1 MLLTNVGV
9 TTHGCTDTVAFAF
22 DSTSPQKPG
31 YTVEY
36 QRGPFSQDASGKPI
50 SLAGS
55 AFLVVTMQPAT
66 GFDFTTNRHTYV
78 GPLRVQPANA
88 AYVQDVV
95 ETGDFE
101 AVTTWVIGLR
111 LEVPFSVQSSG
122 APHHAL
128 HVVLGE

>member
-9 TTHGCTDTVAFAF
+9 TTHGCTDTVAFSF
-22 DSTSPQKPG
+22 DSKSSQKPG
-31 YTVEY
+31 YTVAY
-36 QRGPFSQDASGKPI
+36 QRGPFNQDASGKP
-50 SLAGS
+50 LALTGN

-78 GPLRVQPANA
+78 GPLHFQPSNS

-101 AVTTWVIGLR
+101 AVTTWVIGVR
-111 LEVPFSVQSSG
+111 VEVPFSVHASG
-122 APHHAL
+122 APNHNL
-128 HVVLGE
+128 QVVLGE

>member
-9 TTHGCTDTVAFAF
+9 TRRGCTDTVAFTF
-22 DSTSPQKPG
+22 DSSAPERPG

-36 QRGPFSQDASGKPI
+36 QRGPFNQDASGKP
-50 SLAGS
+50 LALTGT

-66 GFDFTTNRHTYV
+66 GFDFTTNRHTYT
-78 GPLRVQPANA
+78 GPLHLQVPNG

-111 LEVPFSVQSSG
+111 LEVPFSVQATG

-128 HVVLGE
+128 RVVIGE